1 MRNELVWLGDNLIKT
16 KQTLSV
22 MNITVK
28 YSLWQWI
35 TDGEKFTQWNIILI
49 TTAAGTHY
57 SESKKEQLKR

>member
-35 TDGEKFTQWNIILI
+35 RDGEKFTQWNIILI
-49 TTAAGTHY
+49 VNAGTHY

>member
-35 TDGEKFTQWNIILI
+35 GDGEKFTQWNIILI
-49 TTAAGTHY
+49 TTAGTHY
-57 SESKKEQLKR
+57 SESKKKQLKR